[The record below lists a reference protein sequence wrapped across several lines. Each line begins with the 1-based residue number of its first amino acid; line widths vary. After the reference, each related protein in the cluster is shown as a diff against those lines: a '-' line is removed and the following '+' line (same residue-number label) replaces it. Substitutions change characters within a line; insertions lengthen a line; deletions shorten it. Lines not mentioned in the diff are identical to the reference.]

1 MGDDHAVSTQSVQRD
16 PGEKEHSQH
25 RDGAADELIA
35 EIRNLREEVAGLRA
49 EVDRL
54 STRLTERE
62 VATDRAPE
70 RAPVP
75 GLVGSLRSN
84 VERWWARWIAYRRR
98 FQPEWAPGGLRWDI
112 LTAGVIVL
120 LAGVLRFYHLT
131 TIPLG

>member
-1 MGDDHAVSTQSVQRD
+1 MGDDHAVNTQSVQRD
-16 PGEKEHSQH
+16 PGEKGHSQH

-70 RAPVP
+70 RALVP
-75 GLVGSLRSN
+75 GLVGSLQSN
-84 VERWWARWIAYRRR
+84 VELLQARWRAYRHR
-98 FQPEWAPGGLRWDI
+98 FRHEWAPGGLR
-112 LTAGVIVL
+112 
-120 LAGVLRFYHLT
+120 
-131 TIPLG
+131 